1 MRKIYIYIYLIFAL
15 FLFTIPAQA
24 QDKLTR
30 ILQKEL
36 TRNYNVMS
44 KLDIPVYYISLRV
57 EKNTI
62 HTISSSFGAVSDN
75 NYYTGRRMA
84 ISMRVG
90 SRKFDNLHYSGNMN
104 SNLVV
109 SLPDEDIEEDIK
121 LTLWRGLQQAYSQ
134 AKDDLESNQT
144 EFTTRPKEEDT
155 APDFSIEKAST
166 YFEPEMK
173 FKKLE
178 FDEQKVISDL
188 NSVSKIL
195 GDNRDVLMNYVN
207 FQINLSRE
215 YFIDTDG
222 AAIEQNNPSI
232 RLYTGGIVMADD
244 GMVLQDYKI
253 YFGRK
258 MSDFPALQQ
267 IKSDTQKMSETL
279 SALKVSPKIDSYTG
293 PVLLSG
299 EVSGVFF
306 HEFLGHRV
314 EGARMKSGADAQT
327 LKKKIGE
334 SILPDRLS
342 VTFDPTISKYQN
354 TVLSGD
360 YKFDNEGIRGQ
371 RVEVIKNGIL
381 KNFLMSRIPIEGFS
395 KSNGHG
401 RGNLNIGTETRQSNM
416 LIESSKPISNEALNA
431 LFVKELKKC
440 GLSFG
445 YRIDKVSGGL
455 TMTGAAS
462 ANAFYLNPLVVYR
475 VYTDGRPDELVRGI
489 NIVGT
494 PLAAF
499 SQIIAESDDQ
509 KIFNGMC
516 GAMSGSVPVSAI
528 APSMLVKELE
538 FQKTGDNQKIE
549 PFILDRP

>member
-1 MRKIYIYIYLIFAL
+1 MREIYIYLASVLFFVAL
-15 FLFTIPAQA
+15 PTHS

-44 KLDIPVYYISLRV
+44 KLDVPVYYISLRV

-90 SRKFDNLHYSGNMN
+90 NRKFDNLHYSGNMN

-178 FDEQKVISDL
+178 FDEKKVISDL

-431 LFVKELKKC
+431 LFVKELKKR

>member
-431 LFVKELKKC
+431 LFVKELKKR

>member
-1 MRKIYIYIYLIFAL
+1 MRKIYIYLVFAL
-15 FLFTIPAQA
+15 FLFTMPAQA

-44 KLDIPVYYISLRV
+44 KLDVPVYYISLRV

-84 ISMRVG
+84 ISIRVG
-90 SRKFDNLHYSGNMN
+90 NRKFDNLHYSGNMN

-121 LTLWRGLQQAYSQ
+121 LTLWRGLQQAYSH

-178 FDEQKVISDL
+178 FNEKKVISDL

-195 GDNRDVLMNYVN
+195 GDNRDVLMNYAN

-215 YFIDTDG
+215 YFIDTEG

-431 LFVKELKKC
+431 LFVKELKKR

>member
-1 MRKIYIYIYLIFAL
+1 MRKIYIYLVFAL
-15 FLFTIPAQA
+15 FLFTMPTQA

-178 FDEQKVISDL
+178 FDEKKVISDL

-232 RLYTGGIVMADD
+232 RLYTSGIVMADD

-327 LKKKIGE
+327 LKKKVGE

-431 LFVKELKKC
+431 LFVKELKKR

>member
-1 MRKIYIYIYLIFAL
+1 MKKTYIYLAL
-15 FLFTIPAQA
+15 VLLLIAIPTQA

-30 ILQKEL
+30 VLQEEL
-36 TRNYNVMS
+36 ARNYKVMS

-57 EKNTI
+57 ENKIN

-75 NYYTGRRMA
+75 NFYTGRRML
-84 ISMRVG
+84 ITMRVG

-104 SNLVV
+104 SNFLVH
-109 SLPDEDIEEDIK
+109 LPNEDIEEDIK
-121 LTLWRGLQQAYSQ
+121 LTLWRGLQQAYSK
-134 AKDDLESNQT
+134 AKDDLEANQT

-166 YFEPEMK
+166 YFESEIK
-173 FKKLE
+173 FEALE
-178 FDEQKVISDL
+178 FEEEKVISQL
-188 NSVSKIL
+188 NSISKIL
-195 GDNRDVLMNYVN
+195 GDNRDILMNYVN
-207 FQINLSRE
+207 FQVNLSRE

-222 AAIEQNNPSI
+222 AAIEQNNPSV

-244 GMVLQDYKI
+244 GMVLQDYKT

-258 MSDFPALQQ
+258 MSDFPSIHQ
-267 IKSDTQKMSETL
+267 IMEDTQKMSETL

-334 SILPDRLS
+334 QILPNRLS
-342 VTFDPTISKYQN
+342 VTFDPTLSKYKN

-360 YKFDNEGIRGQ
+360 YMYDDEGIRGQ
-371 RVEVIKNGIL
+371 RVEVIKDGIL

-416 LIESSKPISNEALNA
+416 LIESSNPISSEALQA
-431 LFVKELKKC
+431 LFIEELKKR

-462 ANAFYLNPLVVYR
+462 ANAFYLSPLVVTR
-475 VYTDGRPDELVRGI
+475 IYTDGRPEELVRGI

-509 KIFNGMC
+509 KIFNGIC
-516 GAMSGSVPVSAI
+516 GALSGSVPVSAI